1 MECLK
6 APLATLLCWSLA
18 SPVPLGFA
26 QEATASAPDAQT
38 IPNPP
43 RRQAYQSTLIQGD
56 DRILHALNRFTFGP
70 KPGDLEAIHKMG
82 PGETGLDNWFQ
93 QQLHPGALD
102 EKDLNAKLAN
112 YPAMQWTPEDLMFRA
127 PNPAVI
133 RQAINGRDT
142 IPTDGTLHAV
152 YENQIYRLQLK
163 KEGLLGKKAQA
174 ANGTQNTQPQA
185 AANDA
190 MNAAPSVK
198 SNGQD
203 SGMAANADAPM
214 ADSRA
219 MGAPQTAASNHSSAD
234 MGQNSAD
241 MSQPAQMS
249 QGQWSPSG
257 RAGQDQMAPGQPNTP
272 QQNAAPQDEAPLVSN
287 AEIREILALPP
298 AQRVDRLSAMQ
309 PDVFESFIKSLKG
322 PQRQSL
328 VADLDPGLRE
338 CVEDLENP
346 RQMVVGELFAQR
358 LTRDIY
364 SNAQVQ
370 EVMTD
375 FWFNHFNVFVGKDEP
390 EPYYLVSYERD
401 VIRPRALGK
410 FEDLLEAV
418 AHSPAMMLYLDNA
431 QSVGPDSFF
440 ALRAKEGDF
449 RRPKAQR
456 KAPQGLNEN
465 YARELMELHTLGVNG
480 GYTQADVTQVARILT
495 GWTIDRPQQGGG
507 FEFNPMRHEPGTK
520 VVMGQ
525 KFKEDGEM
533 EGRELLH
540 FLATRPAT
548 AQFLSRKLAIR
559 FVSDDPPQALVDR
572 MAKTYLS
579 SGGDISAVLS
589 TLFHSPE
596 FWAASDFRAKVKT
609 PLEYV
614 VSAVR
619 ASGAQVDNMQPLV
632 AALRQMGMPLY
643 GAVPPTGYKW
653 DASDWVSTGALVDR
667 MNFALSLAANRLPGI
682 TVEWAPDVDINSL
695 MSDDASKQV
704 VPTPESE
711 ESRLE
716 PLLIAGG
723 ASDATREAALKEFE
737 AQSAQSNVSAT
748 PVAMPRRANNR
759 APAADAYEREDQLL
773 AGLLLG
779 SPEFQRR

>member
-6 APLATLLCWSLA
+6 ASLAILLCWSLA
-18 SPVPLGFA
+18 FPAPLGFA
-26 QEATASAPDAQT
+26 QDATASASTSDAQT

-43 RRQAYQSTLIQGD
+43 RRQAYQSTSIQGD

-70 KPGDLEAIHKMG
+70 KPGDLEAVRKMG
-82 PGETGLDNWFQ
+82 AGEAGLDNWFE

-102 EKDLNAKLAN
+102 EKDLNAKLGN

-127 PNPAVI
+127 PNPGII
-133 RQAINGRDT
+133 RQAVNGKQE

-152 YENQIYRLQLK
+152 YENQIYRLQLR

-174 ANGTQNTQPQA
+174 ANAAQGAQPQA
-185 AANDA
+185 AANDQMNSAQTAKGANENDA
-190 MNAAPSVK
+190 MGPTPDMSMAAPRTA
-198 SNGQD
+198 
-203 SGMAANADAPM
+203 AAN
-214 ADSRA
+214 
-219 MGAPQTAASNHSSAD
+219 
-234 MGQNSAD
+234 QNSAD
-241 MSQPAQMS
+241 MSQPAQIS
-249 QGQWSPSG
+249 QGQMNP
-257 RAGQDQMAPGQPNTP
+257 PGQVSQGQMVPSQANAT
-272 QQNAAPQDEAPLVSN
+272 QQNAPQDEAPLVSN
-287 AEIREILALPP
+287 AEIREILALQPV
-298 AQRVDRLSAMQ
+298 QRVDRLSAMQ
-309 PDVFESFIKSLKG
+309 ADIFESFIKSLKG
-322 PQRQSL
+322 PQRQL
-328 VADLDPGLRE
+328 LMADLDPSLRE

-364 SNAQVQ
+364 SNAQVE

-440 ALRAKEGDF
+440 ALRAREGAF

-480 GYTQADVTQVARILT
+480 GYTQADVTQVARVLT
-495 GWTIDRPQQGGG
+495 GWGIDRPQQGGG

-520 VVMGQ
+520 TVMGQ
-525 KFKEDGEM
+525 KFKENGEM

-548 AQFLSRKLAIR
+548 AQFISRKLAIR

-579 SGGDISAVLS
+579 SGGDIAAVLS

-596 FWAASDFRAKVKT
+596 FWAANDFRAKVKT

-632 AALRQMGMPLY
+632 QALRQMGMPLY

-653 DASDWVSTGALVDR
+653 DAADWVSTGALVDR

-723 ASDATREAALKEFE
+723 ASDATRDAALREFE
-737 AQSAQSNVSAT
+737 AQSAQNNAAAT
-748 PVAMPRRANNR
+748 PVALPRRNNR